1 MNLSKKEYSQI
12 TGDTCPASP
21 IWKDMLLAFLVGG
34 AICTLGQFLTQM
46 YINYFNMDKKTAST
60 WVSITLIALSSLLTA
75 LDWYGKI
82 AKHAGAGT
90 IVPITGFSNPGRTRQ
105 LSILNGLRDIDT
117 YVKSSDK
124 PDEDPVVIVHDS
136 ARPNLTTEYLDRCLD
151 AIEGCDGVM
160 PTLPMKDTV
169 YYSENGTKV
178 DRLLDRSCIYAGQA
192 PELYRLKKYL
202 EVNEKLLPDEIL
214 RINGSTEPAVMAGLD
229 VAMIPGDENNY
240 KVTTKKDMD
249 RFIQDIG

>member
-1 MNLSKKEYSQI
+1 MNIALILSGG
-12 TGDTCPASP
+12 TGTR
-21 IWKDMLLAFLVGG
+21 LGG
-34 AICTLGQFLTQM
+34 DIPKQ
-46 YINYFNMDKKTAST
+46 YIKVKGRM
-60 WVSITLIALSSLLTA
+60 LIAYCLNMFAAHSAVDGIFVVAAPEWREEILNECERLGI
-75 LDWYGKI
+75 GK
-82 AKHAGAGT
+82 AA
-90 IVPITGFSNPGRTRQ
+90 ITGFSDPGRTRQ

-124 PDEDPVVIVHDS
+124 PVEDPVVIIHDA
-136 ARPNLTTEYLDRCLD
+136 ARPNLTAEYLDRCLD

-169 YYSENGTKV
+169 YYSKNGTKV

-202 EVNEKLLPDEIL
+202 EANEKLLPDEIL
-214 RINGSTEPAVMAGLD
+214 KINGSTEPAVMAGLD

>member
-1 MNLSKKEYSQI
+1 MNIALILSGG
-12 TGDTCPASP
+12 TGTRLGGDIPKQYIKVKGRMLIAYCLNMFAAHSAIDGIFVVAAPE
-21 IWKDMLLAFLVGG
+21 WKDEILNE
-34 AICTLGQFLTQM
+34 CDSLG
-46 YINYFNMDKKTAST
+46 IGSA
-60 WVSITLIALSSLLTA
+60 A
-75 LDWYGKI
+75 
-82 AKHAGAGT
+82 
-90 IVPITGFSNPGRTRQ
+90 ITGFSNPGRTRQ

-117 YVKSSDK
+117 YVKSLDK
-124 PDEDPVVIVHDS
+124 NDDPVVIIHDA
-136 ARPNLTTEYLDRCLD
+136 ARPNLTAEYLNRCLD

-178 DRLLDRSCIYAGQA
+178 DKLLDRSCIFAGQA

-202 EVNEKLLPDEIL
+202 EANEKLLPDDIL
-214 RINGSTEPAVMAGLD
+214 KINGSTEPAVMAGLN

-249 RFIQDIG
+249 RFIQDIVLKSQFAAWEQ

>member
-1 MNLSKKEYSQI
+1 MNIALVLSGG
-12 TGDTCPASP
+12 TGTR
-21 IWKDMLLAFLVGG
+21 LGG
-34 AICTLGQFLTQM
+34 DIPKQ
-46 YINYFNMDKKTAST
+46 YIKVKGRM
-60 WVSITLIALSSLLTA
+60 LIAYCLNMFAAHSAIDGIFVVAAPEWRDEILKECESLGI
-75 LDWYGKI
+75 GK
-82 AKHAGAGT
+82 AA
-90 IVPITGFSNPGRTRQ
+90 ITGFSNPGRTRQ

-124 PDEDPVVIVHDS
+124 PVEDPVVIIHDA
-136 ARPNLTTEYLDRCLD
+136 ARPNLTAEYLDRCLD

-178 DRLLDRSCIYAGQA
+178 DRLLDRSCIFAGQA

-202 EVNEKLLPDEIL
+202 EANEKLLPDEIL

>member
-1 MNLSKKEYSQI
+1 MNIALILSGG
-12 TGDTCPASP
+12 TGTR
-21 IWKDMLLAFLVGG
+21 LGG
-34 AICTLGQFLTQM
+34 DIPKQ
-46 YINYFNMDKKTAST
+46 YIKVKGRM
-60 WVSITLIALSSLLTA
+60 LIAYCLNMFAAHSAIDGIFVVAAPEWRDEILNECDSLGIGSA
-75 LDWYGKI
+75 
-82 AKHAGAGT
+82 A
-90 IVPITGFSNPGRTRQ
+90 ITGFSNPGRTRQ

-124 PDEDPVVIVHDS
+124 PVEDPVVIIHDA
-136 ARPNLTTEYLDRCLD
+136 ARPNLTAEYLDRCLD

-178 DRLLDRSCIYAGQA
+178 DKLLDRSCIFAGQA
-192 PELYRLKKYL
+192 PELYRLRKYL
-202 EVNEKLLPDEIL
+202 EANKKLLPDNIL
-214 RINGSTEPAVMAGLD
+214 KINGSTEPAVMAGLD